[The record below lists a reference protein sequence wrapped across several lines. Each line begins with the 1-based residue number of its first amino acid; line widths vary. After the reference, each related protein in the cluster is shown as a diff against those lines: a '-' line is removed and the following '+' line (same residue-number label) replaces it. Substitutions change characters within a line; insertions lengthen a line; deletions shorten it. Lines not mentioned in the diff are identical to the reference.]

1 MMLLSVKALPRQKKM
16 KKIVKN
22 QTDRQTVGQ
31 FAEEVTGSPATR
43 IVPVDAAAAC
53 RAYRDP
59 GARLSP
65 KVAESLANA
74 SWSSA

>member
-1 MMLLSVKALPRQKKM
+1 MMLLSVQALPRQKKM
-16 KKIVKN
+16 KKI
-22 QTDRQTVGQ
+22 VGQ